1 MEDRD
6 WFTIHVTKEK
16 DGFLKMDVMN
26 YGITWAKNIED
37 IGIAVSELIQVVKE
51 REKNFKKIVN
61 GSKES

>member
-1 MEDRD
+1 MEDID

-37 IGIAVSELIQVVKE
+37 IGIAVSELIQVIKE
-51 REKNFKKIVN
+51 REKNFKKIV
-61 GSKES
+61 GGDK